1 MLEAVHNLHFE
12 DDVFLNVVMRS
23 FEDLHEEDN
32 FEPEILQDINE
43 DDFDLI
49 YNGDYEFENLE

>member
-1 MLEAVHNLHFE
+1 MLEAVNNLHFE

-32 FEPEILQDINE
+32 FEPDLQDINE